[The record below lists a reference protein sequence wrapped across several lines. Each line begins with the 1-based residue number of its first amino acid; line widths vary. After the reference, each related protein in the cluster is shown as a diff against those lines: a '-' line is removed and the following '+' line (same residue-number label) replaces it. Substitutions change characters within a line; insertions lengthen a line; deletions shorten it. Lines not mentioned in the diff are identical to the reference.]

1 MGDRQPT
8 DDNPND
14 LSRFERAD
22 RIQRRISFIAHAI
35 LALVLAYFVCALKA
49 DYDESM
55 AVIEACKHNQTWKC
69 MREAREAHR
78 QDHR

>member
-8 DDNPND
+8 DDNPNG

-49 DYDESM
+49 DDDESK

>member
-8 DDNPND
+8 DDNPNG

-22 RIQRRISFIAHAI
+22 RIQRRISIIAHAI
-35 LALVLAYFVCALKA
+35 LVLVLAYFVCALKA

-55 AVIEACKHNQTWKC
+55 AVIDACKHDTSWKC
-69 MREAREAHR
+69 MDAAREAYRKSR
-78 QDHR
+78 Q